1 VPLGGADSSA
11 MVSDCGL
18 PDSAVDRGPH
28 DGNRRKEAKDAGKLS
43 ERSGDGRGPIV
54 ENAETGVVDDGR

>member
-1 VPLGGADSSA
+1 

-28 DGNRRKEAKDAGKLS
+28 DWNRIKEAKDVGKLS